1 VQVERAGQTLTDQRR
16 GARLAHF
23 DLFAEL
29 PGQDAATFH
38 RQISPACWLRHRTD
52 KNVVLDGGIVELP
65 GRDPGSARRDGEAV
79 HCRRRPADRQVM
91 EPPVRSILR
100 HGGGDGRG
108 RPAAPRLPSGDGFI
122 RVRIRRRHDRRGRQV
137 PREA

>member
-1 VQVERAGQTLTDQRR
+1 MQVERTEKTLTDQRR

-38 RQISPACWLRHRTD
+38 RQIAPAGRLRHRAD

-65 GRDPGSARRDGEAV
+65 GRDPGSARRRGEDIIDFGMGM
-79 HCRRRPADRQVM
+79 ADFT
-91 EPPVRSILR
+91 
-100 HGGGDGRG
+100 
-108 RPAAPRLPSGDGFI
+108 ATKK
-122 RVRIRRRHDRRGRQV
+122 
-137 PREA
+137 